1 MWIINTSIRKNLT
14 QKLQWFIKNNKFI
27 NIQKAMTSSNND
39 LRENQIPQVV
49 EPSLYR
55 IQAIKYRVSQRVPER
70 MAGSFHFPW
79 GRCTGGRHPRPPA
92 LALKTLIEGG
102 VIPPWH
108 LGSQNLNRNTNLNIL
123 FCHNSQS
130 EKLANLIDSINKS
143 RCFYHKKNKVYILHW
158 CVHFKLVK

>member
-1 MWIINTSIRKNLT
+1 MNNEDDAVKNDFLIIDRNIHSQDTAPLYVDLQEAYVKTSMIH
-14 QKLQWFIKNNKFI
+14 QKQKFI
-27 NIQKAMTSSNND
+27 NSRKAMTSPNND

-92 LALKTLIEGG
+92 LASKTLIEGG
-102 VIPPWH
+102 IIPP
-108 LGSQNLNRNTNLNIL
+108 
-123 FCHNSQS
+123 
-130 EKLANLIDSINKS
+130 
-143 RCFYHKKNKVYILHW
+143 
-158 CVHFKLVK
+158 